1 MVKAT
6 TEIFRHSIKISG
18 NRSSKLATH
27 VHALLAIGRENAK
40 ALFSAR
46 EPESLR
52 SFLEEYQYEPDQ
64 RLDVGENWN
73 LVNDCLQ
80 AIGVEH
86 EQLAMPLSMAF
97 DGGRP
102 LLKEP
107 PQHVYLVR
115 PDVVG
120 FLSTILGDLD
130 LEKATSSDEIR
141 QELMRLRDFYVQAAK
156 SLQCV
161 IFTIGI
167 L

>member
-1 MVKAT
+1 MVIAT
-6 TEIFRHSIKISG
+6 VGIFRHSMRISG

-27 VHALLAIGRENAK
+27 VHALLAVGRENAK

-46 EPESLR
+46 EPELLR
-52 SFLEEYQYEPDQ
+52 SFLEAYQYEPDQ

-73 LVNDCLQ
+73 SVNDCLQ
-80 AIGVEH
+80 AIGVEN
-86 EQLAMPLSMAF
+86 EQLAMPLSMVF
-97 DGGRP
+97 DGGRC
-102 LLKEP
+102 LLNEP

-120 FLSTILGDLD
+120 FLSTILAELN
-130 LEKATSSDEIR
+130 LEKATASDEIR
-141 QELMRLRDFYVQAAK
+141 HELMRLREFYGQAAK

-161 IFTIGI
+161 VFTIGI

>member
-1 MVKAT
+1 M
-6 TEIFRHSIKISG
+6 RISG

-27 VHALLAIGRENAK
+27 VHALLAVGRENAK

-46 EPESLR
+46 EPELLR
-52 SFLEEYQYEPDQ
+52 SFLEAYQYEPDQ

-73 LVNDCLQ
+73 SVNDCLQ
-80 AIGVEH
+80 AIGVEN
-86 EQLAMPLSMAF
+86 EQLAMPLSMVF
-97 DGGRP
+97 DGGRC
-102 LLKEP
+102 LLNEP

-120 FLSTILGDLD
+120 FLSTILAELN
-130 LEKATSSDEIR
+130 LEKATASDEIR
-141 QELMRLRDFYVQAAK
+141 HELMRLREFYGQAAK

-161 IFTIGI
+161 VFTIGI

>member
-1 MVKAT
+1 MVIAT
-6 TEIFRHSIKISG
+6 VGNFRHSMRISG

-27 VHALLAIGRENAK
+27 VHALLAVGRENAK

-46 EPESLR
+46 EPELLR
-52 SFLEEYQYEPDQ
+52 SFLEAYQYEPDQ

-73 LVNDCLQ
+73 SVNDCLQ
-80 AIGVEH
+80 AIGVEN
-86 EQLAMPLSMAF
+86 EQLAMPLSMIF
-97 DGGRP
+97 DGGRC
-102 LLKEP
+102 LLNEP

-120 FLSTILGDLD
+120 FLSTILAELN
-130 LEKATSSDEIR
+130 LEKATASDEIR
-141 QELMRLRDFYVQAAK
+141 HELMRLREFYGQAAK

-161 IFTIGI
+161 VFTIGI

>member
-1 MVKAT
+1 M
-6 TEIFRHSIKISG
+6 RISG

-27 VHALLAIGRENAK
+27 VHALLAVGRENAK

-46 EPESLR
+46 EPELLR
-52 SFLEEYQYEPDQ
+52 SFLEAYQYEPDQ

-73 LVNDCLQ
+73 SVNDCLQ
-80 AIGVEH
+80 AIGVEN
-86 EQLAMPLSMAF
+86 EQLAMPLSMVF
-97 DGGRP
+97 DGGRC
-102 LLKEP
+102 LLNEP

-120 FLSTILGDLD
+120 FLSTILAELN
-130 LEKATSSDEIR
+130 LEKATASDEIR
-141 QELMRLRDFYVQAAK
+141 HELIRLREFYGQAAK

-161 IFTIGI
+161 VFTIGI

>member
-1 MVKAT
+1 MAT
-6 TEIFRHSIKISG
+6 
-18 NRSSKLATH
+18 N
-27 VHALLAIGRENAK
+27 VHAFLAIGREDAK

-52 SFLEEYQYEPDQ
+52 SFLEDYQYEPDQ

-80 AIGVEH
+80 AIGVEN

-130 LEKATSSDEIR
+130 LEEATSSDEIR
-141 QELMRLRDFYVQAAK
+141 QELMRLREFYVQAAK

>member
-1 MVKAT
+1 
-6 TEIFRHSIKISG
+6 
-18 NRSSKLATH
+18 
-27 VHALLAIGRENAK
+27 
-40 ALFSAR
+40 
-46 EPESLR
+46 
-52 SFLEEYQYEPDQ
+52 
-64 RLDVGENWN
+64 
-73 LVNDCLQ
+73 
-80 AIGVEH
+80 
-86 EQLAMPLSMAF
+86 MPLSMAF

-115 PDVVG
+115 PAVVG

-130 LEKATSSDEIR
+130 LEEATSSDEIR
-141 QELMRLRDFYVQAAK
+141 QELIRLRDFYVQAAK

>member
-1 MVKAT
+1 M
-6 TEIFRHSIKISG
+6 RISG

-27 VHALLAIGRENAK
+27 VHALLAVGRENAK

-46 EPESLR
+46 EPELLR
-52 SFLEEYQYEPDQ
+52 SFLEAYQYEPDQ

-73 LVNDCLQ
+73 SVNDCLQ
-80 AIGVEH
+80 AIGVEN
-86 EQLAMPLSMAF
+86 EQLAMPLSMVF
-97 DGGRP
+97 DGGRC
-102 LLKEP
+102 LLNEP

-120 FLSTILGDLD
+120 FLSTILAELD
-130 LEKATSSDEIR
+130 LEKATASDEIR
-141 QELMRLRDFYVQAAK
+141 HELMRLREFYGQAAK

-161 IFTIGI
+161 VFTIGI

>member
-1 MVKAT
+1 MVIAT
-6 TEIFRHSIKISG
+6 VGNFRHSMRISG

-27 VHALLAIGRENAK
+27 VHALLAVGRENAK

-46 EPESLR
+46 EPELLR
-52 SFLEEYQYEPDQ
+52 SFLEAYQYEPDQ

-73 LVNDCLQ
+73 SVNDCLQ
-80 AIGVEH
+80 AIGVEN
-86 EQLAMPLSMAF
+86 EQLAMPLSMVF
-97 DGGRP
+97 DGGRC
-102 LLKEP
+102 LLNEP

-120 FLSTILGDLD
+120 FLSTILAELN
-130 LEKATSSDEIR
+130 LEKATASDEIR
-141 QELMRLRDFYVQAAK
+141 HELMRLREFYGQAAK

-161 IFTIGI
+161 VFTIGI